1 MEVRRESEIWEIV
14 NKERKSRR
22 GINEEIELK
31 EWKEYYFMGL
41 LGEEEERI
49 SREKV
54 GEEEVERVGVRRE
67 QDISKEEIKEALRR
81 MRIGKASG
89 IDEIPNELWKFGD
102 EKLEGWIVE
111 FCKEY
116 GEEKDGQRNER
127 KE

>member
-1 MEVRRESEIWEIV
+1 MEVRRKSEIWKIV

-31 EWKEYYFMGL
+31 EWKEYFMGL

-54 GEEEVERVGVRRE
+54 GEEEFERVGVRRE

-89 IDEIPNELWKFGD
+89 IDEIPNELWKFED
-102 EKLEGWIVE
+102 EELEGWIVE

-116 GEEKDGQRNER
+116 EEEKDGQRNER